1 MNPPVSW
8 WWAAMAGLVTVGILP
23 LVGQSMREDDR
34 LRLRCRWDGRDIDA
48 AYRARTLDDA
58 GAVSEFCD
66 VGCARSWMG
75 RHRSLSRTILVTDED
90 SRELFDAREAFF
102 VRSSI
107 ETNSVTR
114 NRWHVFRSRDR
125 AEQHARE
132 SRGRLMVGPDHP
144 FSFPIEIP

>member
-8 WWAAMAGLVTVGILP
+8 WWAALAGLVTVGILP
-23 LVGQSMREDDR
+23 FVGQSMREDG
-34 LRLRCRWDGRDIDA
+34 RLRCRWDGRDIEA
-48 AYRARTLDDA
+48 AYRVRTLDDT

-66 VGCARSWMG
+66 VGCARSWIA
-75 RHRSLSRTILVTDED
+75 RHPSLSRTILVTDED
-90 SRELFDAREAFF
+90 SRESFDARKAFF

-114 NRWHVFRSRDR
+114 NRWHVFRSCDR

-132 SRGRLMVGPDHP
+132 SRGRLMSGPDHP

>member
-1 MNPPVSW
+1 MNPPASW
-8 WWAAMAGLVTVGILP
+8 WWAAWAGLVTVGILP
-23 LVGQSMREDDR
+23 FVGQAMREDGR
-34 LRLRCRWDGRDIDA
+34 LRGRWEGREIDA
-48 AYRARTLDDA
+48 AYRVSIRDDL

-75 RHRSLSRTILVTDED
+75 RHRSMSRTILVTDED
-90 SRELFDAREAFF
+90 SREMFDANEAFF

-125 AEQHARE
+125 SEQHARE
-132 SRGRLMVGPDHP
+132 SRGRLMVGPDQP
-144 FSFPIEIP
+144 FSFPVEIP

>member
-8 WWAAMAGLVTVGILP
+8 WWAAWAGLVTVGILP
-23 LVGQSMREDDR
+23 FVGQSMREDG
-34 LRLRCRWDGRDIDA
+34 RLRCRWDGREIDA
-48 AYRARTLDDA
+48 AYRVSIRDDL

-75 RHRSLSRTILVTDED
+75 RHRSMSRTILVTDED
-90 SRELFDAREAFF
+90 SREMFDANEAFF

-125 AEQHARE
+125 SEQHARE

-144 FSFPIEIP
+144 FSFPVEIP

>member
-8 WWAAMAGLVTVGILP
+8 WWAALAGLVTVGILP
-23 LVGQSMREDDR
+23 FVGQSMREDGR
-34 LRLRCRWDGRDIDA
+34 PRCRWDGRDIEA
-48 AYRARTLDDA
+48 AYRVSTRDDT

-66 VGCARSWMG
+66 VGCARSWIG
-75 RHRSLSRTILVTDED
+75 RHPSLSRTILVTDED
-90 SRELFDAREAFF
+90 SREMLDVRKAFF

-144 FSFPIEIP
+144 FPLPTESP